1 MPSLV
6 EEKQLRRASS
16 IHVNVFFGE
25 ATTQFPTARGG
36 EAYRNIAVGLSETY
50 GIDYSV
56 S

>member
-1 MPSLV
+1 MFVCTREIIDFSKYIL
-6 EEKQLRRASS
+6 
-16 IHVNVFFGE
+16 
-25 ATTQFPTARGG
+25 